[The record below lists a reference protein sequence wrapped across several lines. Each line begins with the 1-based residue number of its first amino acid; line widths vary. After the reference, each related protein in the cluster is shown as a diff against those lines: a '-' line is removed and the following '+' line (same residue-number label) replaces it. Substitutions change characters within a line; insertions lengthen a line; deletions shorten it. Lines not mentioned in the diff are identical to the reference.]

1 MATVK
6 KGDLLTLNLDGT
18 DRQYRVLKVDGNNA
32 ECLAMFDASTS
43 QKFNEVLEANSR
55 IYAGSDLD
63 IYLNTTWYN
72 KLTDTAKSA
81 IVPKTFTQDQ
91 WYDDDSGDPVYS
103 GYFGSS
109 SPGNMLYRVS
119 LANSAFGSTI
129 TRNVY
134 ALSIQDVLDYVL
146 DTAVGDGQW
155 RNYNTWKMF
164 WNDEAKHS
172 LNHLWLRSAAK
183 NFTTDVFYLNGNY
196 GTFSTFSTNE
206 PFRVRPAFT
215 IDLVKLGVIEPDTST
230 VITYNDKTIAILEA
244 GQTATVKTAQSEV
257 EHDIIV
263 KAAEQKEA
271 VLQEKTV
278 TENGEFTPDEG
289 YDGLSKV
296 TVNVPIPDGYIQPN
310 GTLTVTENGTHNVAV
325 FASVSVNVPVETV
338 EEWDGTVIISGGLIS
353 FTIDSVTYQ
362 AEEGMTWAEWGA
374 DETYTKGD
382 YNVLGDLYVYK
393 SDTGQ
398 LVSNNADGAGDYVE
412 RTETI
417 IADHNYGIT
426 PIGN

>member
-1 MATVK
+1 MAAT
-6 KGDLLTLNLDGT
+6 
-18 DRQYRVLKVDGNNA
+18 QI
-32 ECLAMFDASTS
+32 
-43 QKFNEVLEANSR
+43 
-55 IYAGSDLD
+55 IY
-63 IYLNTTWYN
+63 N
-72 KLTDTAKSA
+72 
-81 IVPKTFTQDQ
+81 
-91 WYDDDSGDPVYS
+91 
-103 GYFGSS
+103 
-109 SPGNMLYRVS
+109 
-119 LANSAFGSTI
+119 GSTI
-129 TRNVY
+129 
-134 ALSIQDVLDYVL
+134 AS
-146 DTAVGDGQW
+146 
-155 RNYNTWKMF
+155 
-164 WNDEAKHS
+164 
-172 LNHLWLRSAAK
+172 
-183 NFTTDVFYLNGNY
+183 
-196 GTFSTFSTNE
+196 
-206 PFRVRPAFT
+206 
-215 IDLVKLGVIEPDTST
+215 
-230 VITYNDKTIAILEA
+230 LEA
-244 GQTATVKTAQSEV
+244 GQTANVKTAQSEV

-278 TENGEFTPDEG
+278 TENGKVTPDEG

-310 GTLTVTENGTHNVAV
+310 GTLTVTENGTHNVAA

-353 FTIDSVTYQ
+353 FTIGSVTYQ